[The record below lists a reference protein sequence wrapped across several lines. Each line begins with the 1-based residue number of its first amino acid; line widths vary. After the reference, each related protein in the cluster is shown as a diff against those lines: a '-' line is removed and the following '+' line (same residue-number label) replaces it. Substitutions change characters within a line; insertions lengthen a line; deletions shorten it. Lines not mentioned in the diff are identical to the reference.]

1 MKTQAAY
8 LLPGDTVLLIAP
20 SRSVSEADVVAFSR
34 WVDSQGWQLEYSPNL
49 FEVEHQFAGSDQH
62 RAEDLIWA
70 ITHPTAK
77 AIFTARGGYGCVRT
91 VSKAEDLYDA
101 MQGQVRGENSMG
113 ENSMGEYPIEGNT
126 MTSLVKPDSGLV
138 KLLKHSPAKWLVG
151 FSDITWL
158 HLLFA
163 KANLQSIHG
172 PVATQWNLTH
182 GHIDQ
187 NISYLAKTLM
197 GDIVSLDLSNSDVVR
212 SKPFAGELV
221 GGNLSLLYASL
232 GTSLQ
237 PNTAGK
243 VLFIEDLDEY
253 YYHIDRM
260 LFSLKLAGLFD
271 GIKGMLVGSMI
282 DMNDNAV
289 PFGRSVKSMITELLS
304 GYDFPIIFDV
314 PVGHDE
320 ENISI
325 KLGAEC
331 TFENSI
337 LTQ

>member
-1 MKTQAAY
+1 M
-8 LLPGDTVLLIAP
+8 
-20 SRSVSEADVVAFSR
+20 
-34 WVDSQGWQLEYSPNL
+34 
-49 FEVEHQFAGSDQH
+49 EHQFAGSDQH

-91 VSKAEDLYDA
+91 VSKAEELCDA
-101 MQGQVRGENSMG
+101 KAG
-113 ENSMGEYPIEGNT
+113 IA
-126 MTSLVKPDSGLV
+126 GLLN
-138 KLLKHSPAKWLVG
+138 LLKHSPAKWLVG

-163 KANLQSIHG
+163 KANFQSIHG

-182 GHIDQ
+182 EHIDQ
-187 NISYLAKTLM
+187 NISHLAKTLM
-197 GDIVSLDLSNSDVVR
+197 GDVVSLDLSNSDVVR

-271 GIKGMLVGSMI
+271 GIKGLLVGSMI

-289 PFGRSVKSMITELLS
+289 PFGRSVKTMITELLADC
-304 GYDFPIIFDV
+304 DFPIIFDV

>member
-1 MKTQAAY
+1 MRNQPAY
-8 LLPGDTVLLIAP
+8 LIPGDTVLLIAP
-20 SRSVSEADVVAFSR
+20 SRSVSESDVAAFSR
-34 WVDSQGWQLEYSPNL
+34 WVSVQGWRLEYAPNL

-62 RAEDLIWA
+62 RSEDLIWA

-91 VSKAEDLYDA
+91 VSKAEELCD
-101 MQGQVRGENSMG
+101 SMG
-113 ENSMGEYPIEGNT
+113 RISSLIE
-126 MTSLVKPDSGLV
+126 
-138 KLLKHSPAKWLVG
+138 LLKQSPAKWLVG

-163 KANLQSIHG
+163 KANFQSIHG

-187 NISYLAKTLM
+187 NISHLAKTLV

-232 GTSLQ
+232 GTSVQ

-271 GIKGMLVGSMI
+271 GIQGLLVGSMI
-282 DMNDNAV
+282 DMNDNSV
-289 PFGRSVKSMITELLS
+289 PFGRSVKMMITELLAC
-304 GYDFPIIFDV
+304 YDFPIIFDV

-325 KLGAEC
+325 KLGADC
-331 TFENSI
+331 NFENSI

>member
-1 MKTQAAY
+1 MRNQPAY
-8 LLPGDTVLLIAP
+8 LIPGDTVLLIAP
-20 SRSVSEADVVAFSR
+20 SRSVSESDVAAFSR
-34 WVDSQGWQLEYSPNL
+34 WVSAQGWRLEYAPNL

-91 VSKAEDLYDA
+91 VSKAEELCDA
-101 MQGQVRGENSMG
+101 MGGMS
-113 ENSMGEYPIEGNT
+113 SLIE
-126 MTSLVKPDSGLV
+126 
-138 KLLKHSPAKWLVG
+138 LLKQSPAKWLVG

-163 KANLQSIHG
+163 KANFQSIHG

-182 GHIDQ
+182 RYIDL
-187 NISYLAKTLM
+187 NTSHLAKTLM

-232 GTSLQ
+232 GTSVQ

-271 GIKGMLVGSMI
+271 GIQGLLVGSMI
-282 DMNDNAV
+282 DMNDNSV
-289 PFGRSVKSMITELLS
+289 PFGRSVKTMITELLAC
-304 GYDFPIIFDV
+304 YDFPIIFDV

-325 KLGAEC
+325 KLGADC
-331 TFENSI
+331 NFENSI

>member
-1 MKTQAAY
+1 LRNQPAY
-8 LLPGDTVLLIAP
+8 LIPGDTVLLIAP
-20 SRSVSEADVVAFSR
+20 SRSVSESDVAAFSR
-34 WVDSQGWQLEYSPNL
+34 WVSGQGWRLEYAPNL

-91 VSKAEDLYDA
+91 VSKAEELCDA
-101 MQGQVRGENSMG
+101 MGGIS
-113 ENSMGEYPIEGNT
+113 SLIE
-126 MTSLVKPDSGLV
+126 
-138 KLLKHSPAKWLVG
+138 LLKQSPAKWLVG

-163 KANLQSIHG
+163 KANFQSIHG

-187 NISYLAKTLM
+187 NISHLAKTLM

-232 GTSLQ
+232 GTSVQ

-271 GIKGMLVGSMI
+271 GIQGLLVGSMI

-289 PFGRSVKSMITELLS
+289 PFGRSVKTMITELLAC
-304 GYDFPIIFDV
+304 YDFPIIFDV

-325 KLGAEC
+325 KLGADC
-331 TFENSI
+331 NFENSI

>member
-1 MKTQAAY
+1 MA
-8 LLPGDTVLLIAP
+8 
-20 SRSVSEADVVAFSR
+20 AFSR
-34 WVDSQGWQLEYSPNL
+34 WVSVQGWRLEYAPNL

-91 VSKAEDLYDA
+91 VTKAEELCD
-101 MQGQVRGENSMG
+101 SMG
-113 ENSMGEYPIEGNT
+113 RISSLIE
-126 MTSLVKPDSGLV
+126 
-138 KLLKHSPAKWLVG
+138 LLKQSPAKWLVG

-163 KANLQSIHG
+163 KANFQSIHG

-187 NISYLAKTLM
+187 NISHLAKTLM

-232 GTSLQ
+232 GTSVQ

-271 GIKGMLVGSMI
+271 GIQGLLVGSMI
-282 DMNDNAV
+282 DMNDNSV
-289 PFGRSVKSMITELLS
+289 PFGRSVKTMITELLAC
-304 GYDFPIIFDV
+304 YDFPIIFDV

-325 KLGAEC
+325 KLGADC
-331 TFENSI
+331 NFENSI

>member
-1 MKTQAAY
+1 LRNQPAY
-8 LLPGDTVLLIAP
+8 LIPGDTVLLIAP
-20 SRSVSEADVVAFSR
+20 SRSVSESDVAAFSR
-34 WVDSQGWQLEYSPNL
+34 WVSAQGWLLEYAPNL

-62 RAEDLIWA
+62 RAEDLVWA

-91 VSKAEDLYDA
+91 VSKAEELCDA
-101 MQGQVRGENSMG
+101 MVGIS
-113 ENSMGEYPIEGNT
+113 SLIE
-126 MTSLVKPDSGLV
+126 
-138 KLLKHSPAKWLVG
+138 LLKQSPAKWLVG

-163 KANLQSIHG
+163 KANFQSIHG

-187 NISYLAKTLM
+187 NISHLAKTLM

-232 GTSLQ
+232 GTSAQ

-271 GIKGMLVGSMI
+271 GIQGLLVGSMI

-289 PFGRSVKSMITELLS
+289 PFGRSVKTMITELLADC
-304 GYDFPIIFDV
+304 DFPIVFDV

-325 KLGAEC
+325 KLGADC
-331 TFENSI
+331 NFENST

>member
-1 MKTQAAY
+1 MA
-8 LLPGDTVLLIAP
+8 
-20 SRSVSEADVVAFSR
+20 AFSR
-34 WVDSQGWQLEYSPNL
+34 WVSAQGWRLEYAPNL

-62 RAEDLIWA
+62 RAEDLVWA

-91 VSKAEDLYDA
+91 VSKAEELCDA
-101 MQGQVRGENSMG
+101 MVGIS
-113 ENSMGEYPIEGNT
+113 SLIE
-126 MTSLVKPDSGLV
+126 
-138 KLLKHSPAKWLVG
+138 LLKQSPAKWLVG

-163 KANLQSIHG
+163 KANFQSIHG

-187 NISYLAKTLM
+187 NISHLAKTLM
-197 GDIVSLDLSNSDVVR
+197 GDIVSLDLSSSDVVR

-232 GTSLQ
+232 GTSVQ

-271 GIKGMLVGSMI
+271 GIQGLLVGSMI
-282 DMNDNAV
+282 DMNDNTV
-289 PFGRSVKSMITELLS
+289 PFGRSVKTMITELLADC
-304 GYDFPIIFDV
+304 DFPIVFDV

-325 KLGAEC
+325 KLGADC
-331 TFENSI
+331 NFENST

>member
-1 MKTQAAY
+1 
-8 LLPGDTVLLIAP
+8 
-20 SRSVSEADVVAFSR
+20 VSESDVAAFSR
-34 WVDSQGWQLEYSPNL
+34 WVSGQGWRLEYAPNL

-91 VSKAEDLYDA
+91 VSKAEELCDA
-101 MQGQVRGENSMG
+101 MVGIS
-113 ENSMGEYPIEGNT
+113 SLIE
-126 MTSLVKPDSGLV
+126 
-138 KLLKHSPAKWLVG
+138 LLKQSPAKWLVG

-163 KANLQSIHG
+163 KANFQSIHG

-182 GHIDQ
+182 GHIDL
-187 NISYLAKTLM
+187 NTSHLAKTLM
-197 GDIVSLDLSNSDVVR
+197 GDIVSLDLSNSNVVR

-232 GTSLQ
+232 GTSVQ

-271 GIKGMLVGSMI
+271 GIQGLLVGSMI
-282 DMNDNAV
+282 DMNDNSV
-289 PFGRSVKSMITELLS
+289 PFGRSVKTMITELLS

-325 KLGAEC
+325 KLGADC
-331 TFENSI
+331 NFENSI

>member
-1 MKTQAAY
+1 MA
-8 LLPGDTVLLIAP
+8 
-20 SRSVSEADVVAFSR
+20 AFSR
-34 WVDSQGWQLEYSPNL
+34 WVSAQGWLLEYAPNL

-62 RAEDLIWA
+62 RAEDLVWA

-91 VSKAEDLYDA
+91 VSKAEELCDTI
-101 MQGQVRGENSMG
+101 GEIS
-113 ENSMGEYPIEGNT
+113 
-126 MTSLVKPDSGLV
+126 SLFE
-138 KLLKHSPAKWLVG
+138 LLKQSPAKWLVG

-163 KANLQSIHG
+163 KANFQSIHG

-187 NISYLAKTLM
+187 NISHLAKTLM

-232 GTSLQ
+232 GTSAQ

-271 GIKGMLVGSMI
+271 GIQGLLVGSMI
-282 DMNDNAV
+282 DMNDNTV
-289 PFGRSVKSMITELLS
+289 PFGRSVKTMITELLADC
-304 GYDFPIIFDV
+304 DFPIVFDV

-325 KLGAEC
+325 KLGADC
-331 TFENSI
+331 NFENST

>member
-1 MKTQAAY
+1 MRNQPAY
-8 LLPGDTVLLIAP
+8 LIPGDTVLLIAP
-20 SRSVSEADVVAFSR
+20 SRSVSESDVAAFSR
-34 WVDSQGWQLEYSPNL
+34 WVSGQGWRLEYAPNL

-91 VSKAEDLYDA
+91 VSKAEELCDA
-101 MQGQVRGENSMG
+101 MGGIS
-113 ENSMGEYPIEGNT
+113 SLIE
-126 MTSLVKPDSGLV
+126 
-138 KLLKHSPAKWLVG
+138 LLKQSPAKWLVG

-163 KANLQSIHG
+163 KANFQSIHG

-187 NISYLAKTLM
+187 NISHLAKTLM

-232 GTSLQ
+232 GTSVQ
-237 PNTAGK
+237 PNTEGK

-271 GIKGMLVGSMI
+271 GIQGLLVGSMI

-289 PFGRSVKSMITELLS
+289 PFGMSVKTMITELLS

-325 KLGAEC
+325 KLGADC
-331 TFENSI
+331 NFENSI
-337 LTQ
+337 LIQ

>member
-1 MKTQAAY
+1 LRNQPAY
-8 LLPGDTVLLIAP
+8 LIPGDTVLLIAP
-20 SRSVSEADVVAFSR
+20 SRSVSESDVAAFSR
-34 WVDSQGWQLEYSPNL
+34 WVSVQGWRLEYAPNL

-62 RAEDLIWA
+62 RSEDLIWA

-91 VSKAEDLYDA
+91 VSKAEELCD
-101 MQGQVRGENSMG
+101 SMG
-113 ENSMGEYPIEGNT
+113 RISSLIE
-126 MTSLVKPDSGLV
+126 
-138 KLLKHSPAKWLVG
+138 LLKQSPAKWLVG

-163 KANLQSIHG
+163 KANFQSIHG

-187 NISYLAKTLM
+187 NISHLAKTLV

-232 GTSLQ
+232 GTSVQ

-271 GIKGMLVGSMI
+271 GIQGLLVGSMI
-282 DMNDNAV
+282 DMNDNSV
-289 PFGRSVKSMITELLS
+289 PFGRSVKMMITELLAC
-304 GYDFPIIFDV
+304 YDFPIIFDV

-325 KLGAEC
+325 KLGADC
-331 TFENSI
+331 NFENSI

>member
-1 MKTQAAY
+1 MA
-8 LLPGDTVLLIAP
+8 
-20 SRSVSEADVVAFSR
+20 AFSR
-34 WVDSQGWQLEYSPNL
+34 WVSAQGWLLEYAPNL

-62 RAEDLIWA
+62 RAEDLVWA

-91 VSKAEDLYDA
+91 VSKAEELCDA
-101 MQGQVRGENSMG
+101 MVGIS
-113 ENSMGEYPIEGNT
+113 SLIE
-126 MTSLVKPDSGLV
+126 
-138 KLLKHSPAKWLVG
+138 LLKQSPAKWLVG

-163 KANLQSIHG
+163 KANFQSIHG

-187 NISYLAKTLM
+187 NISHLAKTLM
-197 GDIVSLDLSNSDVVR
+197 GDIVSLDLSSSDVVR

-232 GTSLQ
+232 GTSVQ

-271 GIKGMLVGSMI
+271 GIQGLLVGSMI
-282 DMNDNAV
+282 DMNDNTV
-289 PFGRSVKSMITELLS
+289 PFGRSVKTMITELLADC
-304 GYDFPIIFDV
+304 DFPIVFDV

-325 KLGAEC
+325 KLGADC
-331 TFENSI
+331 NFENST

>member
-20 SRSVSEADVVAFSR
+20 SRSVSEADVAAFSR
-34 WVDSQGWQLEYSPNL
+34 WVDSQGWKLEYSPNL

-91 VSKAEDLYDA
+91 VSKAEELCDA
-101 MQGQVRGENSMG
+101 MVG
-113 ENSMGEYPIEGNT
+113 IA
-126 MTSLVKPDSGLV
+126 GLLN
-138 KLLKHSPAKWLVG
+138 LLKHSPAKWLVG

-172 PVATQWNLTH
+172 PVATQWKLTH
-182 GHIDQ
+182 GQIDQ
-187 NISYLAKTLM
+187 NISHLAKTLM
-197 GDIVSLDLSNSDVVR
+197 GDIVSLDLSNCDVVR
-212 SKPFAGELV
+212 SKPFAGELL

-232 GTSLQ
+232 GTSVQ

-271 GIKGMLVGSMI
+271 GIKGLLVGSML
-282 DMNDNAV
+282 DMNDNSV
-289 PFGRSVKSMITELLS
+289 PFGRSVKTMITELLS

-331 TFENSI
+331 NFENSI

>member
-1 MKTQAAY
+1 MRNQPAY
-8 LLPGDTVLLIAP
+8 LIPGDTVLLIAP
-20 SRSVSEADVVAFSR
+20 SRSVSESDVAAFSR
-34 WVDSQGWQLEYSPNL
+34 WVSAQGWRLEYAPNL

-91 VSKAEDLYDA
+91 VSKAEELCDA
-101 MQGQVRGENSMG
+101 MWRIS
-113 ENSMGEYPIEGNT
+113 SLIE
-126 MTSLVKPDSGLV
+126 
-138 KLLKHSPAKWLVG
+138 LLKQSPAKWLVG

-163 KANLQSIHG
+163 KANFQSIHG
-172 PVATQWNLTH
+172 LVATQWNLTH

-187 NISYLAKTLM
+187 NISHLAKTLV

-232 GTSLQ
+232 GTSVQ

-271 GIKGMLVGSMI
+271 GIQGLLVGSMI
-282 DMNDNAV
+282 DMNDNSV
-289 PFGRSVKSMITELLS
+289 PFGRSVKTMITELLAC
-304 GYDFPIIFDV
+304 YDFPIIFDV

-325 KLGAEC
+325 KLGADC
-331 TFENSI
+331 NFENSI

>member
-1 MKTQAAY
+1 MA
-8 LLPGDTVLLIAP
+8 
-20 SRSVSEADVVAFSR
+20 AFSR
-34 WVDSQGWQLEYSPNL
+34 WVSAQGWRLEYAPNL

-91 VSKAEDLYDA
+91 VSKAEELCD
-101 MQGQVRGENSMG
+101 SMG
-113 ENSMGEYPIEGNT
+113 GMSSLIE
-126 MTSLVKPDSGLV
+126 
-138 KLLKHSPAKWLVG
+138 LLKQSPAKWLVG

-163 KANLQSIHG
+163 KANFQSIHG

-187 NISYLAKTLM
+187 NISHLAKTLM
-197 GDIVSLDLSNSDVVR
+197 GDFVSLDLSNSDVVR

-232 GTSLQ
+232 GTSVQ

-271 GIKGMLVGSMI
+271 GIQGLLVGSMI
-282 DMNDNAV
+282 DMNDNSV
-289 PFGRSVKSMITELLS
+289 PFGRSVKTMITELLAC
-304 GYDFPIIFDV
+304 YDFPIIFDV

-325 KLGAEC
+325 KLGADC
-331 TFENSI
+331 NFENSI

>member
-1 MKTQAAY
+1 MRNQPAY
-8 LLPGDTVLLIAP
+8 LIPGDTVLLIAP
-20 SRSVSEADVVAFSR
+20 SRSVSESDVAAFSR
-34 WVDSQGWQLEYSPNL
+34 WVSGQGWRLEYAPNL

-91 VSKAEDLYDA
+91 VSKAEELCDA
-101 MQGQVRGENSMG
+101 MVGMS
-113 ENSMGEYPIEGNT
+113 SLIE
-126 MTSLVKPDSGLV
+126 
-138 KLLKHSPAKWLVG
+138 LLKQSPAKWLVG

-163 KANLQSIHG
+163 KANFQSIHG

-187 NISYLAKTLM
+187 NISHLAKTLM

-232 GTSLQ
+232 GTSVQ

-271 GIKGMLVGSMI
+271 GIQGLLVGSMI
-282 DMNDNAV
+282 DMNDNSV
-289 PFGRSVKSMITELLS
+289 PFGRSVKTMITELLAC
-304 GYDFPIIFDV
+304 YDFPIIFDV

-325 KLGAEC
+325 KLGADC
-331 TFENSI
+331 NFENSI

>member
-1 MKTQAAY
+1 
-8 LLPGDTVLLIAP
+8 
-20 SRSVSEADVVAFSR
+20 VSESDVAAFSR
-34 WVDSQGWQLEYSPNL
+34 WVSAQGWLLEYAPNL

-62 RAEDLIWA
+62 RAEDLVWA

-91 VSKAEDLYDA
+91 VSKAEELCDA
-101 MQGQVRGENSMG
+101 MVGIS
-113 ENSMGEYPIEGNT
+113 SLIEF
-126 MTSLVKPDSGLV
+126 
-138 KLLKHSPAKWLVG
+138 LKQSPAKWLVG

-163 KANLQSIHG
+163 KANFQSIHG

-187 NISYLAKTLM
+187 NISHLAKTLM

-232 GTSLQ
+232 GTSVQ

-271 GIKGMLVGSMI
+271 GIQGLLVGSMI

-289 PFGRSVKSMITELLS
+289 PFGRSVKTMITELLAC
-304 GYDFPIIFDV
+304 YDFPIIFDV

-325 KLGAEC
+325 KLGADC
-331 TFENSI
+331 NFEYSI

>member
-1 MKTQAAY
+1 MRNQPAY
-8 LLPGDTVLLIAP
+8 LIPGDTVLLIAP
-20 SRSVSEADVVAFSR
+20 SRSVTESDVAAFSR
-34 WVDSQGWQLEYSPNL
+34 WVSAQGWLLEYAPNL

-62 RAEDLIWA
+62 RAEDVIWA

-91 VSKAEDLYDA
+91 VSKAEELCDA
-101 MQGQVRGENSMG
+101 MGG
-113 ENSMGEYPIEGNT
+113 IEGLLN
-126 MTSLVKPDSGLV
+126 
-138 KLLKHSPAKWLVG
+138 LLKQSPAKWLVG

-163 KANLQSIHG
+163 KANFQSIHG

-182 GHIDQ
+182 GHINQ
-187 NISYLAKTLM
+187 NISHLAKTLRG
-197 GDIVSLDLSNSDVVR
+197 GDVSLDLSNSDVVR
-212 SKPFAGELV
+212 SKPFTGELV

-232 GTSLQ
+232 GTPVQ

-271 GIKGMLVGSMI
+271 GIKGLLVGSMI

-289 PFGRSVKSMITELLS
+289 PFGRSVKTMITELLVDC
-304 GYDFPIIFDV
+304 DFPIVFDV

-325 KLGAEC
+325 KLGADC
-331 TFENSI
+331 NFENST

>member
-1 MKTQAAY
+1 MA
-8 LLPGDTVLLIAP
+8 
-20 SRSVSEADVVAFSR
+20 AFSR
-34 WVDSQGWQLEYSPNL
+34 WVSAQGWRLEYAPNL

-91 VSKAEDLYDA
+91 VSKAEELCDA
-101 MQGQVRGENSMG
+101 MGGIS
-113 ENSMGEYPIEGNT
+113 SLIE
-126 MTSLVKPDSGLV
+126 
-138 KLLKHSPAKWLVG
+138 LLKQSPAKWLVG

-163 KANLQSIHG
+163 KANFQSIHG
-172 PVATQWNLTH
+172 PVVTQWNLTH
-182 GHIDQ
+182 RYIDL
-187 NISYLAKTLM
+187 NTSHLAKTLM

-232 GTSLQ
+232 GTSVQ

-271 GIKGMLVGSMI
+271 GIQGLLVGSMI
-282 DMNDNAV
+282 DMNDNSV
-289 PFGRSVKSMITELLS
+289 PFGRSVKTMITELLAC
-304 GYDFPIIFDV
+304 YDFPIIFDV

-325 KLGAEC
+325 KLGADC
-331 TFENSI
+331 NFENSI

>member
-1 MKTQAAY
+1 MA
-8 LLPGDTVLLIAP
+8 
-20 SRSVSEADVVAFSR
+20 AFSR
-34 WVDSQGWQLEYSPNL
+34 WVSAQGWRLEYAPNL

-91 VSKAEDLYDA
+91 VSKAEELCDA
-101 MQGQVRGENSMG
+101 MVGIS
-113 ENSMGEYPIEGNT
+113 SLIE
-126 MTSLVKPDSGLV
+126 
-138 KLLKHSPAKWLVG
+138 LLKQSPAKWLVG

-163 KANLQSIHG
+163 KANFQSIHG

-182 GHIDQ
+182 GHIDP
-187 NISYLAKTLM
+187 NISHLAKTLV

-221 GGNLSLLYASL
+221 GGHLSLLYASL
-232 GTSLQ
+232 GTSVQ

-271 GIKGMLVGSMI
+271 GIQGLLVGSMI
-282 DMNDNAV
+282 DMNDNSV
-289 PFGRSVKSMITELLS
+289 PFGRSVKTMITELLAC
-304 GYDFPIIFDV
+304 YDFPIIFDV
-314 PVGHDE
+314 PLGHDE

-325 KLGAEC
+325 KLGADC
-331 TFENSI
+331 NFENSR

>member
-1 MKTQAAY
+1 MA
-8 LLPGDTVLLIAP
+8 
-20 SRSVSEADVVAFSR
+20 AFSR
-34 WVDSQGWQLEYSPNL
+34 WVSGQGWRLEYAPNL

-91 VSKAEDLYDA
+91 VSKAEELCDA
-101 MQGQVRGENSMG
+101 MVGMS
-113 ENSMGEYPIEGNT
+113 SLIE
-126 MTSLVKPDSGLV
+126 
-138 KLLKHSPAKWLVG
+138 LLKQSPAKWLVG

-163 KANLQSIHG
+163 KANFQSIHG

-187 NISYLAKTLM
+187 NISHLAKTLM

-232 GTSLQ
+232 GTSVQ

-260 LFSLKLAGLFD
+260 LFSFKLAGLFG
-271 GIKGMLVGSMI
+271 GIQGLLVGSMI
-282 DMNDNAV
+282 DMNDNSV
-289 PFGRSVKSMITELLS
+289 PFGRSVKTMITELLAC
-304 GYDFPIIFDV
+304 YDFPIIFDV

-325 KLGAEC
+325 KLGADC
-331 TFENSI
+331 NFENSI

>member
-1 MKTQAAY
+1 
-8 LLPGDTVLLIAP
+8 
-20 SRSVSEADVVAFSR
+20 VSESDVAAFSR
-34 WVDSQGWQLEYSPNL
+34 WVSAQGWRLEYAPNL

-62 RAEDLIWA
+62 RAEDVIWA

-91 VSKAEDLYDA
+91 VSKAEELCDT
-101 MQGQVRGENSMG
+101 MG
-113 ENSMGEYPIEGNT
+113 GMSSLIE
-126 MTSLVKPDSGLV
+126 
-138 KLLKHSPAKWLVG
+138 LLKQSPAKWLVG

-163 KANLQSIHG
+163 KANFQSIHG

-187 NISYLAKTLM
+187 NISHLAKTLM

-232 GTSLQ
+232 GTSAQ

-271 GIKGMLVGSMI
+271 GIQGLLVGSMI
-282 DMNDNAV
+282 DMNDNTV
-289 PFGRSVKSMITELLS
+289 PFGRSVKTMITELLADC
-304 GYDFPIIFDV
+304 DFPIVFDV

-325 KLGAEC
+325 KLGADC
-331 TFENSI
+331 NFENST

>member
-1 MKTQAAY
+1 MRNQPAY
-8 LLPGDTVLLIAP
+8 LIPGDTVLLIAP
-20 SRSVSEADVVAFSR
+20 SRSVSESDVAAFSR
-34 WVDSQGWQLEYSPNL
+34 WVSAQGWRLEYAPNL

-91 VSKAEDLYDA
+91 VSKAEELCD
-101 MQGQVRGENSMG
+101 SMG
-113 ENSMGEYPIEGNT
+113 GIS
-126 MTSLVKPDSGLV
+126 SLFE
-138 KLLKHSPAKWLVG
+138 LLKQSPAKWLVG

-163 KANLQSIHG
+163 KANFQSIHG

-187 NISYLAKTLM
+187 NISHLAKTLM

-232 GTSLQ
+232 GTSAQ

-271 GIKGMLVGSMI
+271 GIQGLLVGSMI
-282 DMNDNAV
+282 DMNDNTV
-289 PFGRSVKSMITELLS
+289 PFGRSVKIMITELLADC
-304 GYDFPIIFDV
+304 DFPIVFDV

-325 KLGAEC
+325 KLGADC
-331 TFENSI
+331 NFENST

>member
-1 MKTQAAY
+1 MA
-8 LLPGDTVLLIAP
+8 
-20 SRSVSEADVVAFSR
+20 AFSR
-34 WVDSQGWQLEYSPNL
+34 WVSGQGWRLEYAPNL

-91 VSKAEDLYDA
+91 VSKAEELCDA
-101 MQGQVRGENSMG
+101 MVGMS
-113 ENSMGEYPIEGNT
+113 SLIE
-126 MTSLVKPDSGLV
+126 
-138 KLLKHSPAKWLVG
+138 LLKQSPAKWLVG

-163 KANLQSIHG
+163 KANFQSIHG

-187 NISYLAKTLM
+187 NISHLAKTLM

-232 GTSLQ
+232 GTSVQ

-271 GIKGMLVGSMI
+271 GIQGLLVGSMI
-282 DMNDNAV
+282 DMNDNSV
-289 PFGRSVKSMITELLS
+289 PFGRSVKRMITELLAC
-304 GYDFPIIFDV
+304 YDFPIIFDV

-325 KLGAEC
+325 KLGADC
-331 TFENSI
+331 NFENSI

>member
-1 MKTQAAY
+1 VA
-8 LLPGDTVLLIAP
+8 
-20 SRSVSEADVVAFSR
+20 AFSR
-34 WVDSQGWQLEYSPNL
+34 WVSAQGWLLEYAPNL

-91 VSKAEDLYDA
+91 VSKAEELCDA
-101 MQGQVRGENSMG
+101 MVGIS
-113 ENSMGEYPIEGNT
+113 SLIE
-126 MTSLVKPDSGLV
+126 
-138 KLLKHSPAKWLVG
+138 LLKQSPAKWLVG

-163 KANLQSIHG
+163 KANFQSIHG

-187 NISYLAKTLM
+187 NISHLAKTLV
-197 GDIVSLDLSNSDVVR
+197 GDIVSFDLSNSDVVR

-232 GTSLQ
+232 GTSVQ

-271 GIKGMLVGSMI
+271 GIQGLLVGSMI
-282 DMNDNAV
+282 DMNDNSV
-289 PFGRSVKSMITELLS
+289 PFGRSVKTMITELLS

-325 KLGAEC
+325 KLGADC
-331 TFENSI
+331 NFENSI

>member
-1 MKTQAAY
+1 M
-8 LLPGDTVLLIAP
+8 
-20 SRSVSEADVVAFSR
+20 VAFSR
-34 WVDSQGWQLEYSPNL
+34 WVDSQGWKLEYSPNL

-62 RAEDLIWA
+62 RAEDVIWA
-70 ITHPTAK
+70 TTHPTAK

-91 VSKAEDLYDA
+91 VSKAEDLCDA
-101 MQGQVRGENSMG
+101 MQGQLLVGDSMTEYSTEENAMKSIV
-113 ENSMGEYPIEGNT
+113 Y
-126 MTSLVKPDSGLV
+126 PDSGLV

-187 NISYLAKTLM
+187 NISHLAKTLM

-212 SKPFAGELV
+212 SKPFTGEVV

-232 GTSLQ
+232 GTPFQ

-243 VLFIEDLDEY
+243 ALFIEDLDEY

-271 GIKGMLVGSMI
+271 GIKGLLVGSMI
-282 DMNDNAV
+282 DMNDNGV
-289 PFGRSVKSMITELLS
+289 PFGKSVKSMITELLS
-304 GYDFPIIFDV
+304 GYNFPIIFDV

>member
-1 MKTQAAY
+1 MA
-8 LLPGDTVLLIAP
+8 
-20 SRSVSEADVVAFSR
+20 AFSR
-34 WVDSQGWQLEYSPNL
+34 WVSAQGWRLEYAPNL

-62 RAEDLIWA
+62 RAEDVIWA

-91 VSKAEDLYDA
+91 VSKAEELCD
-101 MQGQVRGENSMG
+101 SMG
-113 ENSMGEYPIEGNT
+113 GIEGLLN
-126 MTSLVKPDSGLV
+126 
-138 KLLKHSPAKWLVG
+138 LLKQSPAKWLVG

-163 KANLQSIHG
+163 KANFQSIHG

-182 GHIDQ
+182 GHINQ
-187 NISYLAKTLM
+187 NISHLAKTLQ
-197 GDIVSLDLSNSDVVR
+197 GVAVSLDLSNCDVVR
-212 SKPFAGELV
+212 SRPFAGELL

-232 GTSLQ
+232 GTSVQ

-271 GIKGMLVGSMI
+271 GIKGLLVGSMI

-289 PFGRSVKSMITELLS
+289 PFGRSVKTMITELLVDC
-304 GYDFPIIFDV
+304 DFPIVFDV

-325 KLGAEC
+325 KLGADC
-331 TFENSI
+331 NFENST

>member
-1 MKTQAAY
+1 MKTQPAY
-8 LLPGDTVLLIAP
+8 LTPGDTVLLIAP
-20 SRSVSEADVVAFSR
+20 SRSVSEADIVAFSQ
-34 WVDSQGWQLEYSPNL
+34 WVEAQGWKLEYAPNL
-49 FEVEHQFAGSDQH
+49 FEVEHQFAGSDRQ
-62 RAEDLIWA
+62 RAEDVIWA
-70 ITHPTAK
+70 IKHPTAK

-91 VSKAEDLYDA
+91 VSKAEQLCDA
-101 MQGQVRGENSMG
+101 MLAQVRGG
-113 ENSMGEYPIEGNT
+113 ELLVEFPIEGIQ
-126 MTSLVKPDSGLV
+126 MTSEVEPDSSV
-138 KLLKHSPAKWLVG
+138 VELLKQSPAKWLVG

-163 KANLQSIHG
+163 KAHFQSIHG
-172 PVATQWNLTH
+172 PVATQWNLQH
-182 GHIDQ
+182 EHIAQ
-187 NISYLAKTLM
+187 NISYLANTLRGGM
-197 GDIVSLDLSNSDVVR
+197 VSLDLGNKEVVR
-212 SKPFAGELV
+212 SKPFSGILV

-232 GTSLQ
+232 GTSYQ
-237 PNTAGK
+237 PNTVGK

-271 GIKGMLVGSMI
+271 GINGLLVGSMI
-282 DMNDNAV
+282 NMNDNAV
-289 PFGRSVKSMITELLS
+289 PFGRSVRTMITELLS
-304 GYDFPIIFDV
+304 GYDFPIVFDV

-325 KLGAEC
+325 KLGAKC

>member
-1 MKTQAAY
+1 M
-8 LLPGDTVLLIAP
+8 
-20 SRSVSEADVVAFSR
+20 SESDVAAFSR
-34 WVDSQGWQLEYSPNL
+34 WVSGQGWRLEYAPNL

-91 VSKAEDLYDA
+91 VSKAEELCDA
-101 MQGQVRGENSMG
+101 MVGMS
-113 ENSMGEYPIEGNT
+113 SLIE
-126 MTSLVKPDSGLV
+126 
-138 KLLKHSPAKWLVG
+138 LLKQSPAKWLVG

-163 KANLQSIHG
+163 KANFQSIHG

-187 NISYLAKTLM
+187 NISHLAKTLM

-232 GTSLQ
+232 GTSVQ

-271 GIKGMLVGSMI
+271 GIQGLLVGSMI
-282 DMNDNAV
+282 DMNDNSV
-289 PFGRSVKSMITELLS
+289 PFGRSVKTMITELLAC
-304 GYDFPIIFDV
+304 YDFPIIFDV

-325 KLGAEC
+325 KLGADC
-331 TFENSI
+331 NFENSI

>member
-1 MKTQAAY
+1 MRNQPAY
-8 LLPGDTVLLIAP
+8 LIPGDTILLIAP
-20 SRSVSEADVVAFSR
+20 SRSVSESDLAAFSR
-34 WVDSQGWQLEYSPNL
+34 WVSAQGWLLEYAPNL

-62 RAEDLIWA
+62 RAEDLVWA

-91 VSKAEDLYDA
+91 VSKAEELCDA
-101 MQGQVRGENSMG
+101 MVGIS
-113 ENSMGEYPIEGNT
+113 SLIE
-126 MTSLVKPDSGLV
+126 
-138 KLLKHSPAKWLVG
+138 LLKQSPAKWLVG

-163 KANLQSIHG
+163 KANFQSIHG

-187 NISYLAKTLM
+187 NISHLAKTLM
-197 GDIVSLDLSNSDVVR
+197 GDIVSLDLSSSDVVR

-232 GTSLQ
+232 GTSVQ

-260 LFSLKLAGLFD
+260 LFSFKLAGLFD
-271 GIKGMLVGSMI
+271 GIQGLLVGSMI
-282 DMNDNAV
+282 DMNDNSV
-289 PFGRSVKSMITELLS
+289 PFGRSVKTMITELLAC
-304 GYDFPIIFDV
+304 YDFPIIFDV

-325 KLGAEC
+325 KLGADC
-331 TFENSI
+331 NFENSI

>member
-1 MKTQAAY
+1 M
-8 LLPGDTVLLIAP
+8 
-20 SRSVSEADVVAFSR
+20 SEADVAAFSR
-34 WVDSQGWQLEYSPNL
+34 WVSAQGWLLEYAPNL

-91 VSKAEDLYDA
+91 VSKAEELCDA
-101 MQGQVRGENSMG
+101 MVGIS
-113 ENSMGEYPIEGNT
+113 SLIE
-126 MTSLVKPDSGLV
+126 
-138 KLLKHSPAKWLVG
+138 LLKQSPAKWLVG

-163 KANLQSIHG
+163 KANFQSIHG

-187 NISYLAKTLM
+187 NISHLAKTLM

-232 GTSLQ
+232 GTSVQ

-253 YYHIDRM
+253 YYHMDRM

-271 GIKGMLVGSMI
+271 GIQGLLVGSMI
-282 DMNDNAV
+282 DMNDNSV
-289 PFGRSVKSMITELLS
+289 PFGRSVKTMITELLS

-325 KLGAEC
+325 KLGADC
-331 TFENSI
+331 NFENSI

>member
-1 MKTQAAY
+1 MRNQPAY
-8 LLPGDTVLLIAP
+8 LIPGDTVLLIAP
-20 SRSVSEADVVAFSR
+20 SRSVSESDVAAFSR
-34 WVDSQGWQLEYSPNL
+34 WVSAQGWLLEYAPNL

-62 RAEDLIWA
+62 RAEDLVWA

-91 VSKAEDLYDA
+91 VSKAEELCDA
-101 MQGQVRGENSMG
+101 MVGIS
-113 ENSMGEYPIEGNT
+113 SLIE
-126 MTSLVKPDSGLV
+126 
-138 KLLKHSPAKWLVG
+138 LLKQSPAKWLVG

-163 KANLQSIHG
+163 KANFQSIHG

-187 NISYLAKTLM
+187 NISHLAKTLM
-197 GDIVSLDLSNSDVVR
+197 GDIVSLDLSSSDVVR

-232 GTSLQ
+232 GTSAQ

-271 GIKGMLVGSMI
+271 GIQGLLVGSMI
-282 DMNDNAV
+282 DMNDNTV
-289 PFGRSVKSMITELLS
+289 PFGRSVKTMITELLADC
-304 GYDFPIIFDV
+304 DFPIVFDV

-325 KLGAEC
+325 KLGADC
-331 TFENSI
+331 NFENST

>member
-1 MKTQAAY
+1 VA
-8 LLPGDTVLLIAP
+8 
-20 SRSVSEADVVAFSR
+20 AFSR
-34 WVDSQGWQLEYSPNL
+34 WVSAQGWLLEYAPNL

-62 RAEDLIWA
+62 RAEDLVWA

-91 VSKAEDLYDA
+91 VSKAEELCDA
-101 MQGQVRGENSMG
+101 MVGIS
-113 ENSMGEYPIEGNT
+113 SLIE
-126 MTSLVKPDSGLV
+126 
-138 KLLKHSPAKWLVG
+138 LLKQSPAKWLVG

-163 KANLQSIHG
+163 KANFQSIHG

-187 NISYLAKTLM
+187 NISHLAKTLM
-197 GDIVSLDLSNSDVVR
+197 GDIVSLDLSSSDVVR

-232 GTSLQ
+232 GTSVQ

-271 GIKGMLVGSMI
+271 GIQGLLVGSMI
-282 DMNDNAV
+282 DMNDNTV
-289 PFGRSVKSMITELLS
+289 PFGRSVKTMITELLADC
-304 GYDFPIIFDV
+304 DFPIVFDV

-325 KLGAEC
+325 KLGADC
-331 TFENSI
+331 NFENST

>member
-1 MKTQAAY
+1 LKTQAAY

-20 SRSVSEADVVAFSR
+20 SRSVSEADVAAFSR
-34 WVDSQGWQLEYSPNL
+34 WVDSQGWKLEYSPNL

-91 VSKAEDLYDA
+91 VSKAEELCDA
-101 MQGQVRGENSMG
+101 MVG
-113 ENSMGEYPIEGNT
+113 IA
-126 MTSLVKPDSGLV
+126 GLLN
-138 KLLKHSPAKWLVG
+138 LLKHSPAKWLVG

-182 GHIDQ
+182 GQIDQ
-187 NISYLAKTLM
+187 NISHLAKTLM
-197 GDIVSLDLSNSDVVR
+197 GDIVSLDLSNCDVVR
-212 SKPFAGELV
+212 SKPFAGELL

-232 GTSLQ
+232 GTSVQ

-271 GIKGMLVGSMI
+271 GIKGLLVGSML
-282 DMNDNAV
+282 DMNDNSV
-289 PFGRSVKSMITELLS
+289 PFGRSGKTMITELLS

-331 TFENSI
+331 NFENSI

>member
-1 MKTQAAY
+1 MRNQPAY
-8 LLPGDTVLLIAP
+8 LIPGDTVLLIAP
-20 SRSVSEADVVAFSR
+20 SRSVSESDVAAFSR
-34 WVDSQGWQLEYSPNL
+34 WVSGQGWRLEYAPNL

-91 VSKAEDLYDA
+91 VSKAEELCDA
-101 MQGQVRGENSMG
+101 MVGIS
-113 ENSMGEYPIEGNT
+113 SLIE
-126 MTSLVKPDSGLV
+126 
-138 KLLKHSPAKWLVG
+138 LLKQSPAKWLVG

-163 KANLQSIHG
+163 KANFQSIHG

-187 NISYLAKTLM
+187 NISHLAKTLM

-232 GTSLQ
+232 GTSVQ

-271 GIKGMLVGSMI
+271 GIQGLLVGSMI
-282 DMNDNAV
+282 DMNDNSV
-289 PFGRSVKSMITELLS
+289 PFGRSVKTMITELLAC
-304 GYDFPIIFDV
+304 YDFPIIFDV

-325 KLGAEC
+325 KLGADC
-331 TFENSI
+331 NFENSI

>member
-1 MKTQAAY
+1 MA
-8 LLPGDTVLLIAP
+8 
-20 SRSVSEADVVAFSR
+20 AFSR
-34 WVDSQGWQLEYSPNL
+34 WVSAQGWRLEYAPNL

-62 RAEDLIWA
+62 RAEDLVWA

-91 VSKAEDLYDA
+91 VSKAEELCDTI
-101 MQGQVRGENSMG
+101 GEIS
-113 ENSMGEYPIEGNT
+113 
-126 MTSLVKPDSGLV
+126 SLFE
-138 KLLKHSPAKWLVG
+138 LLKQSPAKWLVG

-163 KANLQSIHG
+163 KANFQSIHG

-187 NISYLAKTLM
+187 NISHLAKTLM

-232 GTSLQ
+232 GTSVQ

-271 GIKGMLVGSMI
+271 GIQGLLVGSMI
-282 DMNDNAV
+282 DMNDNTV
-289 PFGRSVKSMITELLS
+289 PFGRSVKTMITELLADC
-304 GYDFPIIFDV
+304 DFPIVFDV

-325 KLGAEC
+325 KLGADC
-331 TFENSI
+331 NFENST

>member
-1 MKTQAAY
+1 LRNQPAY
-8 LLPGDTVLLIAP
+8 LIPGDTVLLIAP
-20 SRSVSEADVVAFSR
+20 SRSVSESDVAAFSR
-34 WVDSQGWQLEYSPNL
+34 WVSAQGWLLEYAPNL

-91 VSKAEDLYDA
+91 VSKAEELCDA
-101 MQGQVRGENSMG
+101 MGGIS
-113 ENSMGEYPIEGNT
+113 SLIE
-126 MTSLVKPDSGLV
+126 
-138 KLLKHSPAKWLVG
+138 LLKQSPAKWLVG

-163 KANLQSIHG
+163 KANFQSIHG

-187 NISYLAKTLM
+187 NISHLAKTLV

-232 GTSLQ
+232 GTSVQ

-271 GIKGMLVGSMI
+271 GIQGLLVGSMI
-282 DMNDNAV
+282 DMNDNSV
-289 PFGRSVKSMITELLS
+289 PFGRSVKTMITELLAC
-304 GYDFPIIFDV
+304 YDFPIIFDV

-325 KLGAEC
+325 KLGADC
-331 TFENSI
+331 NFENST

>member
-1 MKTQAAY
+1 MA
-8 LLPGDTVLLIAP
+8 
-20 SRSVSEADVVAFSR
+20 AFSR
-34 WVDSQGWQLEYSPNL
+34 WVSAQGWRLEYAPNL

-91 VSKAEDLYDA
+91 VSKAEELCDA
-101 MQGQVRGENSMG
+101 MGGIS
-113 ENSMGEYPIEGNT
+113 SLIE
-126 MTSLVKPDSGLV
+126 
-138 KLLKHSPAKWLVG
+138 LLKQSPAKWLVG

-163 KANLQSIHG
+163 KANFQSIHG

-182 GHIDQ
+182 RYIDL
-187 NISYLAKTLM
+187 NTSHLAKTLM

-232 GTSLQ
+232 GTSVQ

-271 GIKGMLVGSMI
+271 GIQGLLVGSMI
-282 DMNDNAV
+282 DMNDNSV
-289 PFGRSVKSMITELLS
+289 PFGRSVKTMITELLAC
-304 GYDFPIIFDV
+304 YDFPIIFDV

-325 KLGAEC
+325 KLGADC
-331 TFENSI
+331 NFENSI

>member
-1 MKTQAAY
+1 MRNQPAY
-8 LLPGDTVLLIAP
+8 LIPGDTVLLIAP
-20 SRSVSEADVVAFSR
+20 SRSVSESDVAAFSR
-34 WVDSQGWQLEYSPNL
+34 WVSAQGWRLEYAPNL

-91 VSKAEDLYDA
+91 VSKAEELCD
-101 MQGQVRGENSMG
+101 SMG
-113 ENSMGEYPIEGNT
+113 RISSLIE
-126 MTSLVKPDSGLV
+126 
-138 KLLKHSPAKWLVG
+138 LLKQSPAKWLVG

-163 KANLQSIHG
+163 KANFQSIHG

-187 NISYLAKTLM
+187 NISHLAKTLV

-232 GTSLQ
+232 GTSVQ

-271 GIKGMLVGSMI
+271 GIQGLLVGSMI
-282 DMNDNAV
+282 DMNDNSV
-289 PFGRSVKSMITELLS
+289 PFGRSVKTMITELLAC
-304 GYDFPIIFDV
+304 YDFPIIFDV

-325 KLGAEC
+325 KLGADC
-331 TFENSI
+331 NFENSI

>member
-1 MKTQAAY
+1 
-8 LLPGDTVLLIAP
+8 
-20 SRSVSEADVVAFSR
+20 VSESDVAAFSR
-34 WVDSQGWQLEYSPNL
+34 WVSGQGWRLEYAPNL

-91 VSKAEDLYDA
+91 VSKAEELCDA
-101 MQGQVRGENSMG
+101 MVGMS
-113 ENSMGEYPIEGNT
+113 SLIE
-126 MTSLVKPDSGLV
+126 
-138 KLLKHSPAKWLVG
+138 LLKQSPAKWLVG

-163 KANLQSIHG
+163 KANFQSIHG

-187 NISYLAKTLM
+187 NISHLAKTLM

-232 GTSLQ
+232 GTSVQ

-271 GIKGMLVGSMI
+271 GIQGLLVGSMI
-282 DMNDNAV
+282 DMNDNSV
-289 PFGRSVKSMITELLS
+289 PFGRSVKTMITELLAC
-304 GYDFPIIFDV
+304 YDFPIIFDV

-325 KLGAEC
+325 KLGADC
-331 TFENSI
+331 NFENSI